1 MIRISCGEVYIDG
14 VYYGIDS
21 AERAYNEL
29 WGKKDRGEQ
38 IDEEF
43 LQDLSKAL
51 DYFHGEDNE

>member
-1 MIRISCGEVYIDG
+1 MFRISNGEVYIDG
-14 VYYGIDS
+14 AYYGIDS

-29 WGKKDRGEQ
+29 WEKKERGEQ

-51 DYFHGEDNE
+51 DYFHDEC